1 MGFDAPAE
9 TLPGTEERRGD
20 GNVFSGSCFS
30 ERKYGQS
37 AVRFSGFSPA
47 LPEKRYGVERNSLL
61 FVEDDEVMRV
71 CAIQMDVVKGDRA
84 ANRATVGRM
93 VGEAMKADCPPEV
106 IVLPELWSTGYDLER
121 AGELASPM
129 GGDDASFLGEL
140 AVRYH
145 VSFVGGSVLAEKGGR
160 VYNRAQVVDS
170 EGKYVAGYD
179 KIHLFRLMAEDK
191 YLAQGE
197 SPLSFSLGGMRCASV
212 ICYDIRFCELIRR
225 LAVEG
230 AEVLF
235 VSAEWPLPRSGH
247 WTTLLRARAI
257 ENQMYVVACN
267 RCGVTGQE
275 VFAGNS
281 MIIAPDG
288 AVLAHA
294 DTGEAVIHAELDP
307 ACVRQTRESIPV
319 FQDRVPRL
327 Y

>member
-1 MGFDAPAE
+1 
-9 TLPGTEERRGD
+9 
-20 GNVFSGSCFS
+20 
-30 ERKYGQS
+30 
-37 AVRFSGFSPA
+37 
-47 LPEKRYGVERNSLL
+47 
-61 FVEDDEVMRV
+61 MRI
-71 CAIQMDVVKGDRA
+71 CAIQMDVVKGDRE
-84 ANRATVGRM
+84 ANRATVRRM
-93 VGEAMKADCPPEV
+93 VAEAMQAACPPDV

-121 AGELASPM
+121 AEELASPM
-129 GGDDASFLGEL
+129 GSDDAAFLGEL
-140 AVRYH
+140 AVQYH

-179 KIHLFRLMAEDK
+179 KIHLFRLMDEDK

-197 SPLSFSLGGMRCASV
+197 APLSFTLGGMRCASV
-212 ICYDIRFCELIRR
+212 ICYDIRFCELVRK

-230 AEVLF
+230 AEALF
-235 VSAEWPLPRSGH
+235 VSAEWPLPRREH
-247 WTTLLRARAI
+247 WVTLLRARAI

-288 AVLAHA
+288 TVLAHA
-294 DTGEAVIHAELDP
+294 DTEEDIICADFDPEL
-307 ACVRQTRESIPV
+307 VRQTRARIQV
-319 FQDRVPRL
+319 FNDRVPQL